1 MTDEPQ
7 DKMLANDLV
16 VKVEELL
23 RREKRGEPFT
33 PLEKEFLRLD
43 MRLMTRAHFEKL
55 KRLV

>member
-7 DKMLANDLV
+7 DKTLANDLV
-16 VKVEELL
+16 VKLEELL
-23 RREKRGEPFT
+23 RREKRGEPLT
-33 PLEKEFLRLD
+33 PLEKEFLRMD